1 MNFTTLK
8 EAAIFRIT
16 EDKENYWINDYWEA
30 AVEIFSK
37 NIDETIDFFQ
47 NECTDEELF
56 WLSEIFE
63 ELIAK
68 TQSRKLLEV
77 LRARLEAVSE
87 SQYKQESF
95 QTEHMRQYVDY
106 KTYVKDISDE
116 INYAEEQLSESE

>member
-95 QTEHMRQYVDY
+95 QTEHMWQYVDY

>member
-30 AVEIFSK
+30 VVEIFSK